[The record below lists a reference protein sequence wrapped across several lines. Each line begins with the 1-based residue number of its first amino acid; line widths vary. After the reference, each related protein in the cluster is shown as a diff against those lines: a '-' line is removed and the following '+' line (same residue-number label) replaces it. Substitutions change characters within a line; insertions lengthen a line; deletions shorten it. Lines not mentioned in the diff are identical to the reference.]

1 MCSSGFLSNF
11 KLTGLPF
18 PQWTAA
24 LVPGRRVTGF
34 IQIELTDGRNPGVRI
49 FPIIQP
55 SKTTGQLTIL
65 MMITPRLA
73 ARAQLVFLP
82 VQPAKPATVRRS
94 K

>member
-55 SKTTGQLTIL
+55 SNDYRPTYYFDDDYTAPRCARPAGFFTRSASETGHSSS
-65 MMITPRLA
+65 
-73 ARAQLVFLP
+73 F
-82 VQPAKPATVRRS
+82 
-94 K
+94 